1 MIIAFTGPEEVVE
14 DTLQEEIIR
23 QEVQNLFP
31 LGPTEFVSGA
41 AYGVDTIA
49 ALAARDG
56 YMDCT
61 HRLVVPNG
69 RHNEDLVAKWEK
81 WADEDALRTDTDARI
96 HLIQRMPTGTDHLA
110 RNDEMI
116 HLADILIAFPPTAKE
131 ERRSGTWATIRRAR
145 RKGIPIHFFP
155 LGEDDFWYENAP

>member
-1 MIIAFTGPEEVVE
+1 MILAFTGPEEVE
-14 DTLQEEIIR
+14 TDTIQEEIIR

-41 AYGVDTIA
+41 AFGVDTIA

-56 YMDCT
+56 YLNCI

-69 RHNEDLVAKWEK
+69 RHNEDLVRQWEK
-81 WADEDALRTDTDARI
+81 YVSEDPLRTDIDSRV
-96 HLIQRMPTGTDHLA
+96 HVVQRMPEGTDHLA

-116 HLADILIAFPPTAKE
+116 HRADILIAFPRTPE
-131 ERRSGTWATIRRAR
+131 EEKRSGTWATIRRAR
-145 RKGIPIHFFP
+145 RKGIPIHLFS
-155 LGEDDFWYENAP
+155 LLSGDFWFENV